1 MQQTQICENGNLI
14 RDKLKIENMMIYEYM
29 NDICMNPMKSGYV
42 KEL

>member
-14 RDKLKIENMMIYEYM
+14 RDKLKIKNMMIYM
-29 NDICMNPMKSGYV
+29 NDICMNPLKSGYV

>member
-14 RDKLKIENMMIYEYM
+14 RDKLKIENMIYM